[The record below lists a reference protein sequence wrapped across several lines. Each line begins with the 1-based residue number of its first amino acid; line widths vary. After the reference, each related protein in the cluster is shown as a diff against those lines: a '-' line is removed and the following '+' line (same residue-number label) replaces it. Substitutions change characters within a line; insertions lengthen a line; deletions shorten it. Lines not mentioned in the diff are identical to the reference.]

1 MKTLDDCKEQISK
14 EKMYDNWGELFSINC
29 KNPNYLLSVL
39 SQAAELYA
47 EQKAKEESIL
57 FANFIGNRPLPEY
70 SESINQWRWWNN
82 ETREYN
88 YATTEQLYEQFKSN
102 L

>member
-1 MKTLDDCKEQISK
+1 MKLQEAK
-14 EKMYDNWGELFSINC
+14 EKIAEKEGFNNWEEFSEFT
-29 KNPNYLLSVL
+29 NYANDYEIAFNE
-39 SQAAELYA
+39 AAELYA

-70 SESINQWRWWNN
+70 SESTNQWRWWNN

-88 YATTEQLYEQFKSN
+88 YATTEQLYEQFKNST